1 MSKRLELEL
10 GIIGTLV
17 STFWIDEEA
26 KRLKENCFSYAL
38 QRLKPHYF
46 NKSEHREIFKRLV
59 QAANEGDSI
68 STAVEKLPEKLREY
82 AQSIEDYE
90 VFSFDRF
97 RGMVEALVDLWI
109 EEEKERIGLQL
120 QSKEVDEQTAINKL
134 ADLEKYRRNF
144 HKKPSEIV
152 VNLLNSLTEEPAK
165 EYLCY
170 IPGLN
175 ADVRFRPKQVALIG
189 ARPGEGKTSLS
200 VVMSYKQMKNEGAKV
215 LFFSL
220 ELPAEEL
227 IQRYISYLTGIPIS
241 RLKGKRLTQEEMER
255 VVEVSDEIANLPL
268 EIYEDVNLTIPKF
281 KAKVLEVRPDIIYI
295 DYVQKFV
302 QHKKYN
308 SLREF
313 LNEVSIEL
321 TNVAKQFNVPVIG
334 LAQLNREA
342 EKSKKKDDDMPK
354 LSHLKE
360 TGQLEQDAAVVL
372 VLAKQQKGHQ
382 LKIACV
388 KNRDGLLPPTATV
401 DFINGFPVL
410 EGDDDRREK
419 ATLPKPEEVEFEF

>member
-1 MSKRLELEL
+1 MSKRTELEL
-10 GIIGTLV
+10 AIIGTLV
-17 STFWIDEEA
+17 STFWVDGKA
-26 KRLKENCFSYAL
+26 KKLKENCFSYAL

-46 NKSEHREIFKRLV
+46 KKSEHREILKHLV
-59 QAANEGDSI
+59 QRANEGEDL
-68 STAVEKLPEKLREY
+68 STAIEKLPEKLREY
-82 AQSIEDYE
+82 AQTVEDYE
-90 VFSFDRF
+90 VFNFDRF
-97 RGMVEALVDLWI
+97 RGMVEALVEIWT
-109 EEEKERIGLQL
+109 EEEKERIGIQL
-120 QSKEVDEQTAINKL
+120 QAGEIDEQTAIKKL
-134 ADLEKYRRNF
+134 ADLEKYRQNY
-144 HKKPSEIV
+144 HKKPAEIV
-152 VNLLNSLTEEPAK
+152 VNLLNSLTDEPAK
-165 EYLCY
+165 EYFCY

-175 ADVRFRPKQVALIG
+175 ADIRFRPRQVSLIG
-189 ARPGEGKTSLS
+189 ARPGEGKTALAIA
-200 VVMSYKQMKNEGAKV
+200 MSYKQMVNERAKV

-227 IQRYISYLTGIPIS
+227 IQRYISYLTGIPVS
-241 RLKGKRLTQEEMER
+241 RIKSKRLTDKELER
-255 VVEVSDEIANLPL
+255 VIEVSDEIANLPL

-302 QHKKYN
+302 QHRKYN

-321 TNVAKQFNVPVIG
+321 TNVAKQFSVPVIG

-342 EKSKKKDDDMPK
+342 EKSKKKEDDMPK

-372 VLAKQQKGHQ
+372 VLAKQNKGHQ

-388 KNRDGLLPPTATV
+388 KNRDGILPPTSTV
-401 DFINGFPVL
+401 EFVNGFPVL
-410 EGDDDRREK
+410 DGDTIEK
-419 ATLPKPEEVEFEF
+419 EPVSVPENLEFEF